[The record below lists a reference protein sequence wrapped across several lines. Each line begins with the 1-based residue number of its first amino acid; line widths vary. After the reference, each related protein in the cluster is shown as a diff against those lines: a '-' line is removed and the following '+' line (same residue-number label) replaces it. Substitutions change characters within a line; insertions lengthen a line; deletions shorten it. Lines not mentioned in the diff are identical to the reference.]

1 MIERILNKQFCRP
14 AGLLGLFIGSRM
26 VHDHRPEN
34 LWTVAVLQPQP
45 TDHILEL
52 GFGPGMAIEALAAIV
67 TRGRIAG
74 LDYSK
79 TMVRAARRRNAPA
92 IERGQVDLHHG
103 DVSVLPFAV
112 ETFDKVFS
120 IHSIYFWPEPLTAL
134 KEVRRVLKP
143 QGWLT
148 LTILP
153 KEKWNLENPT
163 APVGT
168 AECRPYHGQE
178 LTRLLTEA
186 GFSTTHIEFD
196 HDAAHPS
203 NYSVI
208 GVK

>member
-1 MIERILNKQFCRP
+1 MIERIMTKQRGRP
-14 AGLLGLFIGSRM
+14 TGLLGLFVGSRM

-45 TDHILEL
+45 ADHMLEL
-52 GFGPGMAIEALAAIV
+52 GFGPGLAIEELAAIV
-67 TRGRIAG
+67 TQGRIAG
-74 LDYSK
+74 VDYSK
-79 TMVRAARRRNAPA
+79 TMVRAARRRNATA
-92 IERGQVDLHHG
+92 IKRGQVDLHHG
-103 DVSVLPFAV
+103 DVSELPFAG

-143 QGWLT
+143 QGWLV

-163 APVGT
+163 TPIGT
-168 AECRPYHGQE
+168 AGCRPYHGEE
-178 LTRLLTEA
+178 LTRLLADA
-186 GFSTTHIEFD
+186 GFSTTRIEFD
-196 HDAAHPS
+196 SNPAHLS
-203 NYSVI
+203 NYSII